1 MAIVTMK
8 EIDATMLGKDLTFEE
23 REAATIEQQRAD
35 NNAEAL
41 LYAASLVAVSAAIV
55 AGPFAPAVLLVEA
68 LFGAGV
74 GGTAIALTARC
85 SERARTP
92 RAMRAKLFV
101 NLLCA
106 FHTVTGALAL
116 PLPVAGCDAS
126 LLGVAAGGSSTGS
139 SSAAFV
145 GVRSRP
151 AECRLAALGADTAA
165 GSLAGADEPGADEA
179 GYLPETERMIMSA
192 PE

>member
-1 MAIVTMK
+1 MK

-101 NLLCA
+101 RLLCTFA
-106 FHTVTGALAL
+106 FHT
-116 PLPVAGCDAS
+116 AS
-126 LLGVAAGGSSTGS
+126 LLGAAADSSSAGGSS
-139 SSAAFV
+139 AASV
-145 GVRSRP
+145 GVATRP
-151 AECRLAALGADTAA
+151 VECRLVTLGANA
-165 GSLAGADEPGADEA
+165 PGAPPKCCLIAASKCSSPGHFSLGNSKPTNKLYRE
-179 GYLPETERMIMSA
+179 
-192 PE
+192 